1 VSAAALHG
9 SRWIDAQL
17 PAELFQPSRFRTP
30 GLVLHSDK
38 LLDDEVG
45 MVGGMRVTTSA
56 RTAFDMGRRSDLT
69 TAVTRVDAL
78 MNATGLKAAEVSA
91 LTELHSGA
99 RGVVDFRKLIELSD
113 GGAESPQESRTRLVL
128 TSADLRPET
137 QIEVCD
143 DDGRF
148 VARLDMGWRQ
158 WRVAVEYDGAHH
170 WTDSTQRTRD
180 IDRWADLGGLRWQVI
195 RVSSDMLRHRP
206 RTIVQRATSA
216 LLAAGWLPT

>member
-1 VSAAALHG
+1 
-9 SRWIDAQL
+9 
-17 PAELFQPSRFRTP
+17 
-30 GLVLHSDK
+30 
-38 LLDDEVG
+38 
-45 MVGGMRVTTSA
+45 MRVTTPA

-78 MNATGLKAAEVSA
+78 MNATGLKAAEVGA
-91 LTELHSGA
+91 LTELHGGA
-99 RGVVDFRKLIELSD
+99 RGVVDLRKVIELSD

-137 QIEVCD
+137 QIEVYD
-143 DDGRF
+143 DYGRF
-148 VARLDMGWRQ
+148 AARLDMGWRQ
-158 WRVAVEYDGAHH
+158 WRVAVEYDGAQHC
-170 WTDSTQRTRD
+170 TDSTQRTRD